1 MIGSVPANR
10 RANAFAQ
17 VLDES
22 PLDESRLGDEE
33 AANASAPWRE
43 APGDAPPQDPPE
55 QDALLSVVHRL
66 AALPRPS
73 LSAETRSAQR
83 ARLLAEVEA
92 APCPATDVVPEQRRR
107 GTHRAAPVGALA
119 RLRPRTRL
127 AKGLA
132 ASGLTMGVAAGALG
146 GVAAASSDALPGDTL
161 YGLKRGMEDLQ
172 LDFASGNVDRGR
184 VYLDH
189 AATRLHEALRL
200 MERGRSGALDPEQ
213 LDEVRHALTSMR
225 DDAAEAHRLLSQ
237 AYQADGSLAPMRS
250 LSDFAE
256 NHRGTWA
263 QLREQLPTELRD
275 ISADVSGVFDAI
287 DEEIAP
293 IQPLLPTE
301 PETTATAA
309 DENPPSE
316 QPARRDAESTAPE
329 SATPSSPP
337 ASTGSSHSTAS
348 PEPTGQS
355 EGLLEGSGLLESE
368 SGANEEGPSP
378 SAEKTGSSTGG
389 LTEPEVTIPPL
400 VEDLLPG
407 LGLDVR
413 GDGQ

>member
-33 AANASAPWRE
+33 AGDASGARRE
-43 APGDAPPQDPPE
+43 GPGDAPE
-55 QDALLSVVHRL
+55 QDALLAVVHQL
-66 AALPRPS
+66 TALPRPS
-73 LSAETRSAQR
+73 LSAETRAAQR
-83 ARLLAEVEA
+83 ARLLAEVET

-107 GTHRAAPVGALA
+107 GSGRGAHRAAPVGVLA

-127 AKGLA
+127 TKGLA
-132 ASGLTMGVAAGALG
+132 AGGLTMGVAAGALG

-172 LDFASGNVDRGR
+172 LDFASGDVDRGR

-200 MERGRSGALDPEQ
+200 MERGRAGTLDQEQ

-237 AYQADGSLAPMRS
+237 AYEAEGSLDPMRS
-250 LSDFAE
+250 LSDFTE
-256 NHRGTWA
+256 DHRGTWA
-263 QLREQLPTELRD
+263 QLRQQLPPELRD

-301 PETTATAA
+301 PETTASTS
-309 DENPPSE
+309 DEAPSHE
-316 QPARRDAESTAPE
+316 ESASRDAG
-329 SATPSSPP
+329 ATPTPSAEPSSAP
-337 ASTGSSHSTAS
+337 ASTGSSGSTAS
-348 PEPTGQS
+348 PEPTGES
-355 EGLLEGSGLLESE
+355 EGLLEGSGLLDPE
-368 SGANEEGPSP
+368 SGTGEAGSSP
-378 SAEKTGSSTGG
+378 SAEETSPSSGG

-407 LGLDVR
+407 LGLDVQ
-413 GDGQ
+413 GEGQ